1 MTSYPSLIPELLS
14 IRPYLHYQL
23 ELIFITV
30 RLFRQTY
37 RNLSELVDD
46 STSLP
51 PCQVDGRGV
60 GGEAAIERVPNRRWT
75 GRGLFCRIKDA
86 EV

>member
-51 PCQVDGRGV
+51 PRQLSMPALHISLPRQFP
-60 GGEAAIERVPNRRWT
+60 RQSST
-75 GRGLFCRIKDA
+75 S
-86 EV
+86 